1 MSLPFIRTVANSPLH
16 RVVLQ
21 SSISK
26 GLWPAQFRR
35 NPLVCQLLSPT
46 SALLRAQIEVPTS
59 FSTASFSSATT
70 DRPSSTAGS
79 VSSGSKGIRGWM
91 KERQDRQEKD
101 RYMEQMERLSNME
114 VFTME
119 NYREELQRG
128 VSGFMANISFLQTKE
143 VKMAKEVV
151 ALVEKIID
159 ILGPKAT
166 AEDLI
171 AMDRFQRLQLAT
183 ASNKTLEEIS
193 IMVSQITNM
202 DVMQKALRKRKLEGK
217 PIPPDQ
223 AAMQAVVR
231 KDAIEVMSKSQKDLL
246 RSRQE
251 AVAKRMARRRR

>member
-1 MSLPFIRTVANSPLH
+1 
-16 RVVLQ
+16 
-21 SSISK
+21 
-26 GLWPAQFRR
+26 
-35 NPLVCQLLSPT
+35 
-46 SALLRAQIEVPTS
+46 
-59 FSTASFSSATT
+59 
-70 DRPSSTAGS
+70 
-79 VSSGSKGIRGWM
+79 M
-91 KERQDRQEKD
+91 KERQDRHGQEK
-101 RYMEQMERLSNME
+101 YIEQMERLSNME

-143 VKMAKEVV
+143 VKIAKEVV
-151 ALVEKIID
+151 AVVEKIID

-171 AMDRFQRLQLAT
+171 AMDRFQRLKVAT

-223 AAMQAVVR
+223 DAMQAVIR
-231 KDAIEVMSKSQKDLL
+231 KDAIDVMSKSQKEML

-251 AVAKRMARRRR
+251 TAARRMARRKR